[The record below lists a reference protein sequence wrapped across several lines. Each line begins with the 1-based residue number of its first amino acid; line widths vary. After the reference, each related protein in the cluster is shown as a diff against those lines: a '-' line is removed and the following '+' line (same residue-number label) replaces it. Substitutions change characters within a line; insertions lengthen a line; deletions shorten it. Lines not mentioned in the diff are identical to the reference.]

1 MAGHR
6 AGHVAVTAP
15 PPRASY
21 RPAVWVLIGLGAG
34 LLLGIFASSSGSPAL
49 LALVRGLEPVGIIF
63 VNAIRMT
70 VVPLV
75 VAMLI
80 SGIVSVT
87 DAGLLSRLGLKSL
100 LLGLGLAFTVA
111 LFTMVI
117 AVPVLAR
124 LPVDPAAAAA
134 LRQGITAD
142 SASPLGAPSLGQW
155 LIDLVPANVFKAAAD
170 GSMLPLIVFTLAFGF
185 ALTRVPASRKATVA
199 GFFSGLADAMM
210 VLVGWIIRL
219 APIGVLA
226 LAAPLAS
233 RMGAGVA
240 GALLSYVLLAVVLT
254 IAALALIIYPVT
266 VVAGGVSVARLARAC
281 APAQALALS
290 SRSTMASL
298 PAMITAARTLGVPE
312 SIVAFVVPLAASMLR
327 VGSAVGQTVAVLF
340 AARLFDVTLSP
351 VQLLAVLITTVATTF
366 TAPGI
371 PGGSIVVMVPILA
384 AAGVPAGAVGILLG
398 ADVIPDMFRTM
409 ANVTGGISAAVLVG
423 RAREGPALRDRYGN
437 AE

>member
-1 MAGHR
+1 M
-6 AGHVAVTAP
+6 TAT
-15 PPRASY
+15 PRASY

-34 LLLGIFASSSGSPAL
+34 VLLGVLASRSGSPAL
-49 LALVRGLEPVGIIF
+49 LALVRALEPVGIIF

-75 VAMLI
+75 VALLI

-124 LPVDPAAAAA
+124 LHIDPAVAAS
-134 LRQGITAD
+134 LRLGVTAD
-142 SASPLGAPSLGQW
+142 PPAPVAVPPGWTQW
-155 LIDLVPANVFKAAAD
+155 LVDLVPANVFKAAAD
-170 GSMLPLIVFTLAFGF
+170 GAMLPLIVFTLAFGF
-185 ALTRVPASRKATVA
+185 ALTRVPSDRRAAVA
-199 GFFSGLADAMM
+199 GFFSGLAEAMM
-210 VLVGWIIRL
+210 VLVGWVIRL
-219 APIGVLA
+219 APIGVFA
-226 LAAPLAS
+226 LAAPLAA

-266 VVAGGVSVARLARAC
+266 VLAGGVSFKQLARAS

-298 PAMITAARTLGVPE
+298 PAMIDAARVLGVPE
-312 SIVAFVVPLAASMLR
+312 HIVAFVVPLAASMLR

-351 VQLLAVLITTVATTF
+351 AQLLAILITTVVTTF
-366 TAPGI
+366 TVPGI

-398 ADVIPDMFRTM
+398 ADAIPDMFRTM
-409 ANVTGGISAAVLVG
+409 ANVTGGISAGVVVG
-423 RAREGPALRDRYGN
+423 RREAARSEAG
-437 AE
+437 

>member
-1 MAGHR
+1 M
-6 AGHVAVTAP
+6 TAP
-15 PPRASY
+15 GTTV
-21 RPAVWVLIGLGAG
+21 RPALWTLAGLAAG
-34 LLLGIFASSSGSPAL
+34 LLLGILASRTASASL
-49 LALVRGLEPVGIIF
+49 LAIVRGLEPVGTLF

-75 VAMLI
+75 VALLI
-80 SGIVSVT
+80 SGLVSVPDT
-87 DAGLLSRLGLKSL
+87 GLLGRLGLRAL
-100 LLGLGLAFTVA
+100 LLGLSLALVVA

-124 LPVDPAAAAA
+124 VQIDAAAAA
-134 LRQGITAD
+134 SLRQGITAD
-142 SASPLGAPSLGQW
+142 APAPLGSPDFAQW
-155 LIDLVPANVFKAAAD
+155 LTDLVPANVFKAAAD
-170 GSMLPLIVFTLAFGF
+170 GAMLPLIIFTLAFGF
-185 ALTRVPASRKATVA
+185 ALTRVPAERRAAVA
-199 GFFSGLADAMM
+199 GFFSGLADAML

-219 APIGVLA
+219 APIGVFA
-226 LAAPLAS
+226 LSAPLAA

-254 IAALALIIYPVT
+254 IAALALIVYPVT
-266 VVAGGVSVARLARAC
+266 VVAGGVPLRQLARAC

-298 PAMITAARTLGVPE
+298 PAMIDAARALGVPE
-312 SIVAFVVPLAASMLR
+312 HVVAFVVPLAASMLR

-340 AARLFDVTLSP
+340 AARLFNVTLSP
-351 VQLLAVLITTVATTF
+351 VQLLAILITTVVTTF
-366 TAPGI
+366 TVPGV

-409 ANVTGGISAAVLVG
+409 ANVTGGIAAGVVVG
-423 RAREGPALRDRYGN
+423 RDAGEP
-437 AE
+437 

>member
-1 MAGHR
+1 M
-6 AGHVAVTAP
+6 TP
-15 PPRASY
+15 PPRAAY
-21 RPAVWVLIGLGAG
+21 RPAVWVLFGLGAG
-34 LLLGIFASSSGSPAL
+34 LLLGILASRSGSPAL
-49 LALVRGLEPVGIIF
+49 LWLVQALEPVGIIF

-75 VAMLI
+75 VALLI

-87 DAGLLSRLGLKSL
+87 DAGLLGRLGLRAL
-100 LLGLGLAFTVA
+100 LLGLSLTLVVA
-111 LFTMVI
+111 LFTMLV
-117 AVPVLAR
+117 ALPVLAR
-124 LPVDPAAAAA
+124 VHIDPAVAAS
-134 LRQGITAD
+134 LRQGIAPD
-142 SASPLGAPSLGQW
+142 SLSPVGAPDLAQW
-155 LIDLVPANVFKAAAD
+155 LTDLVPANVFKAAAD
-170 GSMLPLIVFTLAFGF
+170 GAMLPLIVFTLAFGF
-185 ALTRVPASRKATVA
+185 ALTRVPADRRSAVA

-210 VLVGWIIRL
+210 VLVRWIIRL

-226 LAAPLAS
+226 LAAPLAA

-266 VVAGGVSVARLARAC
+266 VVAGGVSITRLARGV

-298 PAMITAARTLGVPE
+298 PAMIDAARTLGVPE
-312 SIVAFVVPLAASMLR
+312 HVVAFVVPLAASMLR
-327 VGSAVGQTVAVLF
+327 VGSAVGQMVAVLF

-351 VQLLAVLITTVATTF
+351 VQLLAVLVTTVVTTF
-366 TAPGI
+366 TVPGI

-409 ANVTGGISAAVLVG
+409 ANVTGGIAAGVIVG
-423 RAREGPALRDRYGN
+423 RREGERG
-437 AE
+437 EGVT

>member
-1 MAGHR
+1 
-6 AGHVAVTAP
+6 
-15 PPRASY
+15 
-21 RPAVWVLIGLGAG
+21 
-34 LLLGIFASSSGSPAL
+34 
-49 LALVRGLEPVGIIF
+49 
-63 VNAIRMT
+63 
-70 VVPLV
+70 
-75 VAMLI
+75 
-80 SGIVSVT
+80 
-87 DAGLLSRLGLKSL
+87 
-100 LLGLGLAFTVA
+100 
-111 LFTMVI
+111 
-117 AVPVLAR
+117 VPVLAR

-266 VVAGGVSVARLARAC
+266 VVAGGVSVAQLARAC

>member
-1 MAGHR
+1 VADHR

-15 PPRASY
+15 GTTV
-21 RPAVWVLIGLGAG
+21 RPALWTLAGLAAG
-34 LLLGIFASSSGSPAL
+34 LLLGILAFRTASPL
-49 LALVRGLEPVGIIF
+49 LHAIVRGLEPVGTIF

-75 VAMLI
+75 VALLI
-80 SGIVSVT
+80 SGLVSVT
-87 DAGLLSRLGLKSL
+87 DTGLLGRLGLRAL
-100 LLGLGLAFTVA
+100 LLGLSLALVVA
-111 LFTMVI
+111 LFTMVL

-124 LPVDPAAAAA
+124 LHIDPAAAAS

-142 SASPLGAPSLGQW
+142 APAPLGSPGFAQW
-155 LIDLVPANVFKAAAD
+155 LTDLVPANGFKAAAD
-170 GSMLPLIVFTLAFGF
+170 GAMLPLIIFTLAFGF
-185 ALTRVPASRKATVA
+185 ALTRVPAERRATVA
-199 GFFSGLADAMM
+199 GFFSGLADAML

-219 APIGVLA
+219 APIGVFA
-226 LAAPLAS
+226 LSAPLAA

-254 IAALALIIYPVT
+254 IAALALIVYPVT
-266 VVAGGVSVARLARAC
+266 VVAGGVPLRRLARAC

-298 PAMITAARTLGVPE
+298 PAMIDAARALGVPE
-312 SIVAFVVPLAASMLR
+312 HVVAFVVPLAASMLR

-351 VQLLAVLITTVATTF
+351 VQLLAILITTVVTTF
-366 TAPGI
+366 TVPGI

-409 ANVTGGISAAVLVG
+409 ANVTGGIAAGVVVG
-423 RAREGPALRDRYGN
+423 RDAG
-437 AE
+437 